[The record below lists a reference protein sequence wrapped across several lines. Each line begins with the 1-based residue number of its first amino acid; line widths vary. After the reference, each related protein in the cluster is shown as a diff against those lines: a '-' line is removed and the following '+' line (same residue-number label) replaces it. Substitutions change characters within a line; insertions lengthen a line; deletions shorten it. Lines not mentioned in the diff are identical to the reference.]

1 MLTLAPGTMPIYI
14 CIGPTDMRK
23 GFDGLM
29 RLAEQQAARDVL
41 QGGLF
46 IFVNRRRDRVK
57 LLWWDEDG
65 LAIWYKK
72 LESEDTQIFGFT
84 EVEQYAHDRHGGV
97 AEAGRMVGISR
108 KTGPRRCVMPRQ
120 GSLSVPPRAAGQRE
134 PFPSTNFGH
143 S

>member
-1 MLTLAPGTMPIYI
+1 MLALAPGTMPIYF

-65 LAIWYKK
+65 LAIWYKR
-72 LESEDTQIFGFT
+72 L
-84 EVEQYAHDRHGGV
+84 
-97 AEAGRMVGISR
+97 EAGTFELPAVHEDVKHVSLTPTELSLLLGGIELASVRRR
-108 KTGPRRCVMPRQ
+108 KRFRQ
-120 GSLSVPPRAAGQRE
+120 TA
-134 PFPSTNFGH
+134 
-143 S
+143 

>member
-1 MLTLAPGTMPIYI
+1 MAIYF
-14 CIGPTDMRK
+14 CIGATDMRK

-65 LAIWYKK
+65 LAIWYKRH
-72 LESEDTQIFGFT
+72 ESKCPLLLLCTRIGERADNL
-84 EVEQYAHDRHGGV
+84 ARWLV
-97 AEAGRMVGISR
+97 AASGMDASTTIC
-108 KTGPRRCVMPRQ
+108 GPRRWFMHSDVTP
-120 GSLSVPPRAAGQRE
+120 VAPPRAHRPTCRRRPIHCGAC
-134 PFPSTNFGH
+134 
-143 S
+143 

>member
-1 MLTLAPGTMPIYI
+1 MLALAPGAMAIYF
-14 CIGPTDMRK
+14 CIGATDMRK

-65 LAIWYKK
+65 LAIWYKR
-72 LESEDTQIFGFT
+72 L
-84 EVEQYAHDRHGGV
+84 
-97 AEAGRMVGISR
+97 EAGTFELPAVNEDVKHVSVTPTELSLLLGGIELASVRRR
-108 KTGPRRCVMPRQ
+108 KRFRQ
-120 GSLSVPPRAAGQRE
+120 TA
-134 PFPSTNFGH
+134 
-143 S
+143 